1 MQQFLHTKKSFLCQ
15 VYNHDQATWTPYTS
29 LITHR
34 WGHNAVTLN
43 SSLNVIGGRFAGGK
57 QFERIVPYAHLR
69 ERSQHG
75 PILLQVRFQKNKV
88 LNLSYT

>member
-1 MQQFLHTKKSFLCQ
+1 M
-15 VYNHDQATWTPYTS
+15 
-29 LITHR
+29 THR

-75 PILLQVRFQKNKV
+75 PILLQVRFQRNKV
-88 LNLSYT
+88 LNLITPRPIGIHVLAKLALTQW